1 MAETTIEKK
10 KSSLPAMRW
19 RWLLGMFLKPR
30 KTLRKVLAEDK
41 AVWLTPLLV
50 LSVLI
55 ILAVLVAAPIQKQI
69 IQSGSNTPENF
80 QYWTSD
86 EQNAFL
92 QAQASQTSPLFLY
105 VFPVLSRLSGCWLT
119 WLLTSSLLHLV
130 ITLRGSRS
138 SRVGASNLAAWS
150 MTPLILRV
158 VVEVLVVLFA
168 RRLVAN
174 PGLSTLIPSDAA
186 GFKAYLRSL
195 LSVVD
200 LYYVWHVVLL
210 LIGSIPLSGLSK
222 GKAVSSAL
230 TAVIIMLLLLGIPG
244 FLKAVFSKIPSTGG
258 YYFF

>member
-1 MAETTIEKK
+1 
-10 KSSLPAMRW
+10 
-19 RWLLGMFLKPR
+19 
-30 KTLRKVLAEDK
+30 
-41 AVWLTPLLV
+41 
-50 LSVLI
+50 
-55 ILAVLVAAPIQKQI
+55 
-69 IQSGSNTPENF
+69 
-80 QYWTSD
+80 
-86 EQNAFL
+86 
-92 QAQASQTSPLFLY
+92 
-105 VFPVLSRLSGCWLT
+105 
-119 WLLTSSLLHLV
+119 
-130 ITLRGSRS
+130 
-138 SRVGASNLAAWS
+138 

-230 TAVIIMLLLLGIPG
+230 TSVIIMLLLLGIPG